1 MGLKFSDSQW
11 KALQICIQSIITAL
25 LLFVQSF
32 LTGCVSADNG
42 ANVYV
47 DKNTEI
53 NIPVNI
59 PKLEDLYVPVEQ

>member
-1 MGLKFSDSQW
+1 MSFKLTDSQW

-42 ANVYV
+42 GNVYV
-47 DKNTEI
+47 DRNTEI
-53 NIPVNI
+53 TVPVNI
-59 PKLEDLYVPVEQ
+59 PKLEDLYVPVQE

>member
-1 MGLKFSDSQW
+1 MSFKLTDSQW

-42 ANVYV
+42 SNVYV

-53 NIPVNI
+53 SVPINIPM
-59 PKLEDLYVPVEQ
+59 LEDLYDPVEK